1 MCTNQFARKFCVGKI
16 IFENIP
22 KALLLHMNLMLTKT
36 VKTQMFLDT
45 VLLLFHVVEEKGA
58 Q

>member
-36 VKTQMFLDT
+36 VKHKCF
-45 VLLLFHVVEEKGA
+45 
-58 Q
+58 